1 MMKVKDTEMAS
12 GETWQSILQ
21 KEFPFMQ
28 QDSKDAHNI
37 YKTWGFECSGG
48 WYQLLRECCEA
59 IVAVGEVFV
68 ALVEGVGQGLVVEEG
83 EHEVAVAADH
93 ASVAPGDGGDK

>member
-1 MMKVKDTEMAS
+1 MMKIKDAEMAS
-12 GETWQSILQ
+12 GEMWQALLQ

-37 YKTWGFECSGG
+37 YKTWEFECSGS

-59 IVAVGEVFV
+59 IVAR
-68 ALVEGVGQGLVVEEG
+68 
-83 EHEVAVAADH
+83 
-93 ASVAPGDGGDK
+93 